1 MAAEN
6 FSLGVALL
14 ALSFDADSPW
24 YDGDV
29 RHVATALSHGGAHVR
44 AFVFDMPR
52 GERRTDAGI
61 EVIGLGSAKTAADA
75 PYPTIGRIDRFMI
88 RRLMRLEHWKAPFD
102 IIEADSRFG
111 IASGLTRFP
120 ASLIISL
127 PEHAGRR
134 DDFPTQAIEQRT
146 AHAADGFIS
155 PSRDSAAAAR
165 HVYDLPF
172 GRPHRVVAPL
182 TRSSSLED
190 YRLAACQR
198 IDLYREALALEGV
211 HARTGMAPAYAVEPV
226 RSRVRP
232 SAGPAF
238 VRSSQMAS

>member
-1 MAAEN
+1 MGAED

-14 ALSFDADSPW
+14 ALSFDSDSPW
-24 YDGDV
+24 YDGDI

-52 GERRTDAGI
+52 GERRTDIDI
-61 EVIGLGSAKTAADA
+61 EIIGLGPAKAAADA
-75 PYPTIGRIDRFMI
+75 PYPTIGLIDRFMI
-88 RRLMRLEHWKAPFD
+88 RGLMRLEHWKAPFD

-134 DDFPTQAIEQRT
+134 DGFPSHRVEQRT
-146 AHAADGFIS
+146 AQAADGFVS

-172 GRPHRVVAPL
+172 GRSHRVVAPL

-190 YRLAACQR
+190 YRLAARQR
-198 IDLYREALALEGV
+198 INLYREVLTLEGA
-211 HARTGMAPAYAVEPV
+211 HARTGMAPAYEIEPV
-226 RSRVRP
+226 RSHV
-232 SAGPAF
+232 GPGTATVF
-238 VRSSQMAS
+238 ARSSQMAS